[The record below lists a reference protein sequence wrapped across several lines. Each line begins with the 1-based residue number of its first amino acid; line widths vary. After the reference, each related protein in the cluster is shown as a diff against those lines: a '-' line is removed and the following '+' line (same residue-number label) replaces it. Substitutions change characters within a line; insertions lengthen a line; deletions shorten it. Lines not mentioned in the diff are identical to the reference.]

1 MDEFFRN
8 FNSKAIA
15 YSFYSCIAV
24 FFWLLALFSVF
35 FSPGLVWAIF
45 AGVSFLSGVL
55 SSLLRKNT
63 IVSEFDAM
71 AEARGLIKASHEFC
85 TLELP
90 GSDELKE
97 KTAETGLGFLKS
109 KNLFIEK
116 LLDIAGF
123 FVLSAVLI
131 FVPRFG
137 VSVVEY
143 YGSQKFIP
151 SGDTTVYWGQDLRF
165 SIFPVKAGMDLH
177 VIADGETLDHNYSE
191 DTFFA
196 FCREIEKNTHY
207 YFVSG
212 TDTLAKGFVNVISP
226 PIEFIS
232 ASIELPSYIAQT
244 EYPLEFKNKYL
255 VPEGSVLKFEL
266 FSAANAVEWK
276 ISGAEINKETS
287 VNTVIF
293 EFPASE
299 SSCVFV
305 EALTVLGDT
314 LHLDFI
320 VAVIKDL
327 PPDCRITYPPEKI
340 LRAGDLSEF
349 DIKITAR
356 DDYGLTYAELIM
368 SRTDNTES
376 FQGLFLKGKGPLEV
390 NFLLNAGDFTIKPG
404 ETAFVFAAVK
414 DNRPSPQTGF
424 SDTILL
430 IMPTLYEIF
439 ISADSSEKADFERA
453 VSFREKGS
461 EIMRDLELLEQ
472 RLILAD
478 SLSFSD
484 RENFEEVLKKH
495 RLLVDEMSKA
505 LDEMRAY
512 FDASMESYMLDSLV
526 FEKSAEIARLYEE
539 VLDEQ
544 TKEAFE
550 KLYELAENA
559 DENEMSEILGQLKLE
574 SGDLLESLE
583 KTLNLLKRLELE
595 KKLEEL
601 ARRALEIANVSAE
614 IETNNQELAT
624 RQLENV
630 RDELER
636 ILDEV
641 SDLDEDMMGEKAA
654 TETQSASREGEMA
667 LQENEKALASAEP
680 SDELTEKLSSMASH
694 LQKASQ
700 SMSGMRRGAASTLV
714 KEMMEC
720 MLGMSELEES
730 IHNKELSPVFSS
742 ASLASCVR
750 TKNTLDSLS
759 SLTSLIETD
768 LGRILADM
776 ENELRKPEEQIKH
789 IVIMKLANDAYKS
802 LERMNRMMEN
812 TMSCGNS
819 GMLQQLSEMG
829 GEQAQINSSL
839 TRILGSQN
847 LTQRQLAEM
856 GAYQRALS
864 QKLSE
869 MSGQT
874 QGSARILSELEE
886 IARQMELSAKAIERG
901 DISRD
906 LVERQRGILQRLL
919 ESQRSMREQQTRP
932 VRTAQ
937 RPEGHYAYPFFTG
950 IDNYL
955 ENEKLIMNSTVPF
968 TYGAN
973 PELFWKHFLKRY
985 YDAGF

>member
-1 MDEFFRN
+1 MDEFSGN
-8 FNSKAIA
+8 FNLKAIT
-15 YSFYSCIAV
+15 YSFYRCMAV
-24 FFWLLALFSVF
+24 FFWFLALFSIF

-45 AGVSFLSGVL
+45 AGLSFLSGVL

-63 IVSEFDAM
+63 IASEFDAL
-71 AEARGLIKASHEFC
+71 AEARGLIKTSHEFC

-116 LLDIAGF
+116 LFDIAGF

-137 VSVVEY
+137 VSVAGY

-165 SIFPVKAGMDLH
+165 SIFPAKASMDLH
-177 VIADGETLDHNYSE
+177 VIAGGETLDHNYTE

-196 FCREIEKNTHY
+196 FYREIKKNTY
-207 YFVSG
+207 YCYVSG
-212 TDTLAKGFVNVISP
+212 SDTLAKGFVRVASS
-226 PIEFIS
+226 PIEFVS
-232 ASIELPSYIAQT
+232 ASIEFPSYIAQT
-244 EYPLEFKNKYL
+244 EYPLEFKEKYL
-255 VPEGSVLKFEL
+255 VPEGSILKFEF

-276 ISGAEINKETS
+276 ITGAETKKES
-287 VNTVIF
+287 SANTVIF

-299 SSCVFV
+299 SSCIVV
-305 EALTVLGDT
+305 EAVTVLGDT
-314 LHLDFI
+314 LYLDFI
-320 VAVIKDL
+320 VTVIKDL
-327 PPDCRITYPPEKI
+327 SPDCRITNPPEKI
-340 LRAGDLSEF
+340 LRVGEFSEF
-349 DIKITAR
+349 DIKIAAR
-356 DDYGLTYAELIM
+356 DDYGLTYAELLV
-368 SRTDNTES
+368 SRTNNTES
-376 FQGLFLKGKGPLEV
+376 FQGLFLNGKGPLEV
-390 NFLLNAGDFTIKPG
+390 NFLLNAGDFKIKPG
-404 ETAFVFAAVK
+404 ETAFIYAAVK
-414 DNRPSPQTGF
+414 DNRPSPQTGY

-461 EIMRDLELLEQ
+461 DIMRDLELLEQ
-472 RLILAD
+472 RLTLAD

-484 RENFEEVLKKH
+484 RESLEEVLKEH

-526 FEKSAEIARLYEE
+526 FEKTAEIARLYEE

-550 KLYELAENA
+550 RLYELAENA

-595 KKLEEL
+595 RKLEEL
-601 ARRALEIANVSAE
+601 ARRALEIANASAE
-614 IETNNQELAT
+614 IETNNPELAT
-624 RQLENV
+624 RQLENI

-636 ILDEV
+636 ILNEV
-641 SDLDEDMMGEKAA
+641 SDLDEDMMGEKAV
-654 TETQSASREGEMA
+654 TETQNASREGETA
-667 LQENEKALASAEP
+667 LREMASAEP

-700 SMSGMRRGAASTLV
+700 SMSGMRRGAASKLV

-720 MLGMSELEES
+720 MLGVSELEES

-750 TKNTLDSLS
+750 AKNTLDSLS

-768 LGRILADM
+768 LGRILTDM
-776 ENELRKPEEQIKH
+776 ENQLRNPEERIMH

-812 TMSCGNS
+812 ATSCGNS

-839 TRILGSQN
+839 MRILGGQN
-847 LTQRQLAEM
+847 MTQRQLAEM

-874 QGSARILSELEE
+874 QGSARILSELQE
-886 IARQMELSAKAIERG
+886 IARQMELSAEAIERG
-901 DISRD
+901 DVSRD

-919 ESQRSMREQQTRP
+919 ESQRSLREQQTRP

-937 RPEGHYAYPFFTG
+937 RPEGHYEYPFFTG
-950 IDNYL
+950 IDNFL
-955 ENEKLIMNSTVPF
+955 EIENLIMNSTVPL
-968 TYGAN
+968 TYGSD